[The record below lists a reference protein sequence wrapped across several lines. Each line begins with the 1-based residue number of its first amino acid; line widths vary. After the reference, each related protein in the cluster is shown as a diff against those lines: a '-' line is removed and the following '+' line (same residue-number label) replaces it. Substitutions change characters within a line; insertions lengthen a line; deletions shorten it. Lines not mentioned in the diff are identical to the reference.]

1 MSYSGLGIVRSLGRR
16 GIPVVALD
24 PDPRQIGM
32 SSRFA
37 CALQC
42 PDQKTAEADYLS
54 FLLDLGKLFGKQA
67 VYFPTGD
74 NTVLFF
80 SRHRNV
86 LEPYY
91 RCVMPDADLVE
102 ALVSKEGFDRL
113 CTEYDIPA
121 PQSFFP
127 KDRNDVES
135 HLAQLPFPAIIKP
148 IYSHDWKHPD
158 MVSIVGSGTK
168 ALSIPDA
175 KQLFEKYDNLAK
187 VNPSV
192 VIQEFIPGPD
202 YALYYFCGYMDHK
215 TRPLAVF
222 VGQKLRVEP
231 IHFGSASFVKSIHD
245 QDIIDM
251 SLRFLEATGYVG
263 LCGIEYKRD
272 SRDGQMKA
280 IEFNAR
286 FGLWDI
292 LATRCGID
300 IPYIAYQDAVGQV
313 AEKCL
318 SYRTGVKWVSMALDY
333 SAFKQYRREGTLS
346 LVRWLMSFIGEKQW
360 AVADLGDL
368 VPFVETTRDLLRKK
382 VRRISNRLW
391 MG

>member
-1 MSYSGLGIVRSLGRR
+1 
-16 GIPVVALD
+16 
-24 PDPRQIGM
+24 
-32 SSRFA
+32 
-37 CALQC
+37 
-42 PDQKTAEADYLS
+42 
-54 FLLDLGKLFGKQA
+54 
-67 VYFPTGD
+67 
-74 NTVLFF
+74 
-80 SRHRNV
+80 
-86 LEPYY
+86 
-91 RCVMPDADLVE
+91 
-102 ALVSKEGFDRL
+102 
-113 CTEYDIPA
+113 
-121 PQSFFP
+121 
-127 KDRNDVES
+127 
-135 HLAQLPFPAIIKP
+135 
-148 IYSHDWKHPD
+148 
-158 MVSIVGSGTK
+158 
-168 ALSIPDA
+168 
-175 KQLFEKYDNLAK
+175 
-187 VNPSV
+187 
-192 VIQEFIPGPD
+192 
-202 YALYYFCGYMDHK
+202 
-215 TRPLAVF
+215 
-222 VGQKLRVEP
+222 
-231 IHFGSASFVKSIHD
+231 
-245 QDIIDM
+245 M
-251 SLRFLEATGYVG
+251 SLRFLEATEYVG